1 MRPIFPSHLRVV
13 LLLNNERGIVL
24 AMTLVVMVLLM
35 GMGSISLF
43 SGYTN
48 LITSTNLKFAS
59 RAHAT
64 AEAAVNEAL
73 YRLSRQETQLGAI
86 APNLTDPNWQVEIM
100 PDGSS
105 NPPAQVATI
114 QNVSDWPH
122 AVDTPPVVLQYKRN
136 PPGSNSVVFYDRTR
150 TPPLTPFTTIALPGA
165 IPNTAHPVIQILAT
179 GLDERDAERQV
190 LAEAAASTLFSAP
203 PAPLATGASINLNGS
218 GFIDGVNHDYRIH
231 ITSGSGGGAIY
242 GDDNSETTDANSGV
256 QVKDSPDDN
265 VAAGGVCNT
274 VGNPSLNIPVP
285 APDYSSCAR
294 LFNMRAGANPPL
306 SSIPA
311 WVGLGWT
318 TVWDGV
324 NTGSALAI
332 ALSSTPVVL
341 NDLPPTGS
349 NVYTRGVFTWRVNNG
364 TTSLIGTMP
373 APGTTATCNPDEA
386 LDVCAPALTCK
397 PLVCRPL
404 ELATFPTFQELL
416 GLDDIAFQ
424 KLLDQPDTTAA
435 DLSNGQPPLGF
446 TYVQGDLTFNN
457 STASP
462 GTDDFGLLYVTG
474 NLRITGNTT
483 FKGLIYVRGSLSV
496 SGNPTILGAIMVK
509 GSTAITVAT
518 GNMTLLYSRKA
529 AELGAQTAHAW
540 RVLSWKDTAMQ

>member
-13 LLLNNERGIVL
+13 FLLNNERGIVL

-59 RAHAT
+59 RAHTT

-122 AVDTPPVVLQYKRN
+122 AVDTPPVMLQYKRN
-136 PPGSNSVVFYDRTR
+136 PPGSNSVVFYDRAS
-150 TPPLTPFTTIALPGA
+150 TPPSFITRALPALPGA

-218 GFIDGVNHDYRIH
+218 GFIDGVNHDHRIQ
-231 ITSGSGGGAIY
+231 IGGGTIY
-242 GDDNSETTDANSGV
+242 GDNGSSETTDAHSGG

-265 VAAGGVCNT
+265 VAAGCGNT
-274 VGNPSLNIPVP
+274 GVGNPSLP
-285 APDYSSCAR
+285 APAYSSCAR
-294 LFNMRAGANPPL
+294 LFNMQAGASPLL

-311 WVGLGWT
+311 WVGLVWT
-318 TVWDGV
+318 TVGDSHSANPHWHGV
-324 NTGSALAI
+324 NTGYTSAI

-341 NDLPPTGS
+341 NDQPPTG

-364 TTSLIGTMP
+364 TTDLTDTMP
-373 APGTTATCNPDEA
+373 APGTTATCDLATP
-386 LDVCAPALTCK
+386 T
-397 PLVCRPL
+397 LVCRPAEL
-404 ELATFPTFQELL
+404 ELFPTFQEFL

-424 KLLDQPDTTAA
+424 KLLDQPDTTAT

-509 GSTAITVAT
+509 GSTAITVST